1 MRGRILGLCL
11 ILSFCLLGCGGDDPD
26 DSAFTEQRKQLEQ
39 AWHQGWE
46 ARNSLRRFGYSAKE
60 IVADTCVDYFDSTEA
75 SAVGDDRF
83 KNLAR
88 GYFVKGCLGV
98 PPAPPT

>member
-1 MRGRILGLCL
+1 MRGRILGLGL

-26 DSAFTEQRKQLEQ
+26 DSEFTEQREQLEQ

-46 ARNSLRRFGYSAKE
+46 ARESLKRHGYSVKE
-60 IVADTCVDYFDSTEA
+60 IADTCAAYFDSTKA
-75 SAVGDDRF
+75 SAVWDDRL

>member
-1 MRGRILGLCL
+1 MKRY
-11 ILSFCLLGCGGDDPD
+11 
-26 DSAFTEQRKQLEQ
+26 
-39 AWHQGWE
+39 
-46 ARNSLRRFGYSAKE
+46 GYSVKE
-60 IVADTCVDYFDSTEA
+60 IADTCAAYFDSTKA
-75 SAVGDDRF
+75 SAVWDDRL